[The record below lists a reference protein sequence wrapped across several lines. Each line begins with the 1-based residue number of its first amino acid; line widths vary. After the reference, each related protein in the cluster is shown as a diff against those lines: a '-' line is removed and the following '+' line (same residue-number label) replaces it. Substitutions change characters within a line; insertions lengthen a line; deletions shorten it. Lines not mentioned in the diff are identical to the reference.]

1 MYIISK
7 PIIYDILL
15 RLIPAKRLHVGKR
28 VLSILPGESGVMF
41 RTSDGNTYEGDILVG
56 ADCAYSG
63 VLRSSYER
71 LKKMESFQTLDRE
84 DLPYKYVCLDGQTM
98 PLDLE
103 EYLELKRED
112 GLSNAALVRICT
124 R

>member
-1 MYIISK
+1 MKEISLWE
-7 PIIYDILL
+7 PTVLT
-15 RLIPAKRLHVGKR
+15 R
-28 VLSILPGESGVMF
+28 VSF
-41 RTSDGNTYEGDILVG
+41 G
-56 ADCAYSG
+56 AHTRD
-63 VLRSSYER
+63 

-84 DLPYKYVCLDGQTM
+84 DLPYKYVCLVGQTM

-112 GLSNAALVRICT
+112 GLANAALVRICT